1 MAAFYV
7 LLGILLYFAPTIIAA
22 VRKTKANVKQVV
34 VINLLLGWTFI
45 GWIVALVMSLS
56 DTGRQATVQ
65 VNIHNSQ
72 EGNTLP

>member
-1 MAAFYV
+1 MGAFYV
-7 LLGILLYFAPTIIAA
+7 ILGILLYFTPTIIAA

-56 DTGRQATVQ
+56 DTGRQPTVHVT
-65 VNIHNSQ
+65 VNNSNG
-72 EGNTLP
+72 GNQP